1 MLAEKPLRCA
11 TAVRY
16 PNHMRNMLRVVCL
29 LLVVVGL
36 AMMFGTQPNDNVT
49 QKYGVWL
56 VLMFSTG
63 LLALFV
69 KKAI

>member
-1 MLAEKPLRCA
+1 
-11 TAVRY
+11 
-16 PNHMRNMLRVVCL
+16 MRNMLRVVCL

>member
-1 MLAEKPLRCA
+1 
-11 TAVRY
+11 
-16 PNHMRNMLRVVCL
+16 MRNMLRVVCL

-49 QKYGVWL
+49 QKYGFWL